1 MTRITRPAL
10 IAFDFEVEGSER
22 CRVCLRTIV
31 MCPQCCVGRECFAIA
46 SCVARGRGVRSTGD
60 GHEGGGSMSTEKTR
74 ERRERARRTRYCNIG
89 FAIIRAPWTRGP
101 SRGPVRE
108 RLRDRLGRAGA
119 RAC

>member
-46 SCVARGRGVRSTGD
+46 SCVGQGVPWGAIDGGRTKSK
-60 GHEGGGSMSTEKTR
+60 E
-74 ERRERARRTRYCNIG
+74 
-89 FAIIRAPWTRGP
+89 
-101 SRGPVRE
+101 
-108 RLRDRLGRAGA
+108 
-119 RAC
+119 